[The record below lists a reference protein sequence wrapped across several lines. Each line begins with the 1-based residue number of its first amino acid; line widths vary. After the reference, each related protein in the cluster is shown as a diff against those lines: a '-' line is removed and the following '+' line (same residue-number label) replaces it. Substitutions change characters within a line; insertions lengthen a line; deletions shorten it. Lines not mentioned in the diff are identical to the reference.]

1 MNNIY
6 VDDKI
11 SKVKFINYTGA
22 YPNLCSGILTLEIDG
37 KVVEFPK
44 YCMNSGGYVSF
55 DSDWHEIVEYGDWSV
70 DIPEE
75 YLEYKEEI
83 LQVVNKNVPQ
93 GCCGGCV

>member
-11 SKVKFINYTGA
+11 SKVKFINYSGA

-37 KVVEFPK
+37 KVVKFPK
-44 YCMNSGGYVSF
+44 CCMHSRGYISF
-55 DSDWHEIVEYGDWSV
+55 DSDWNEIIEEGDWSV

-83 LQVVNKNVPQ
+83 LQVVNDNIPK
-93 GCCGGCV
+93 GCCGGCI

>member
-11 SKVKFINYTGA
+11 SKVKFINYSGE
-22 YPNLCSGILTLEIDG
+22 YPNLCRGILTLEIDG
-37 KVVEFPK
+37 KVVKFPK
-44 YCMNSGGYVSF
+44 YCMHSGGYVSF
-55 DSDWHEIVEYGDWSV
+55 DSDLNEIVEYGDWSV

-83 LQVVNKNVPQ
+83 LQVVNDNIPK
-93 GCCGGCV
+93 GCCGGCI